1 MIPAAR
7 FLDLEMNY
15 WLMKSEPSCFSIDDL
30 KNMPNGTDH
39 WDGVRNYQAR
49 NLLRDEIKLGDGVL
63 FYHSNC
69 PEPAIVGLAKVV
81 REGYPDH
88 TALNPREQHFDPK
101 STSGNPRWYMVD
113 VQYLCHLPHPLSRDD
128 LRHHPLLSGMGV
140 LRKGNR
146 LSIQP
151 VTRQEWQTI
160 LALNDIVDPCNHG
173 AMTEIETVPLVHETV
188 GRKN

>member
-1 MIPAAR
+1 
-7 FLDLEMNY
+7 MNY
-15 WLMKSEPSCFSIDDL
+15 WLMKSEPSCFSLDDL
-30 KNMPNGTDH
+30 KRMPNRTDH

-49 NLLRDEIKLGDGVL
+49 NLLRDEIKPGDGVL

-88 TALNPREQHFDPK
+88 TALDPREKHFDPK
-101 STSGNPRWYMVD
+101 STSDSPYWFMVD
-113 VQYLCHLPHPLSRDD
+113 VQYLCHLSHPLTREE
-128 LRHHPLLSGMGV
+128 LRQHPVLCGMDV

-146 LSIQP
+146 LSVQP

-160 LALNDIVDPCNHG
+160 LAINGIVDPLE
-173 AMTEIETVPLVHETV
+173 TE
-188 GRKN
+188 